1 MIVNRDKFQ
10 AIDVKKTA
18 DSYALNVN
26 NQTIDSEN
34 CAKLLGTKIGNT
46 LSSNKHI
53 STLCKKSSNQL
64 NAIR

>member
-34 CAKLLGTKIGNT
+34 CANKIGNT